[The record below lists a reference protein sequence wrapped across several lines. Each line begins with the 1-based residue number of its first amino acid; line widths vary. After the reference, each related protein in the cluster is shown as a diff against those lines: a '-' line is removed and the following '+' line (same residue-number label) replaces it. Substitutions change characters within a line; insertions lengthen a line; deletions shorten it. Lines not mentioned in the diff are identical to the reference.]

1 MQIFLNSLA
10 YISYLFVVA
19 LHFVASALPPLLEKI
34 LTYANIALHVVLYFV
49 MMLCRIPL
57 EEVVLLYLLSLLLYL
72 LSALLFRKL
81 KKADTHEKNEAA
93 GKEGEV

>member
-1 MQIFLNSLA
+1 MQIFLNPLA
-10 YISYLFVVA
+10 YIGYLSVVA
-19 LHFVASALPPLLEKI
+19 MHFASPALPCRAEKI
-34 LTYANIALHVVLYFV
+34 LKYVNLALHVLLYFV

>member
-1 MQIFLNSLA
+1 MQIFLNPLA
-10 YISYLFVVA
+10 YISYLIIVA
-19 LHFVASALPPLLEKI
+19 LHFVAPPLPPLSEKI
-34 LTYANIALHVVLYFV
+34 LKYANIALHVAFYFV

-57 EEVVLLYLLSLLLYL
+57 DEVVLLYLLSLLLYL
-72 LSALLFRKL
+72 LSALHFRKL